1 MYCQLTDQANP
12 SIAFL
17 ENRIVV
23 ISKGIRIGNLKLTS
37 MWHYFLLLEAMA
49 LTIDNTEAK
58 PELPNTTAMM
68 NEGKILNRITYEQRI
83 EEKIKC

>member
-1 MYCQLTDQANP
+1 MIMYCQLTDQANP

-23 ISKGIRIGNLKLTS
+23 ISKGIRIGKLKIDINVAL
-37 MWHYFLLLEAMA
+37 FPALEAMA

-68 NEGKILNRITYEQRI
+68 NRGKS
-83 EEKIKC
+83 